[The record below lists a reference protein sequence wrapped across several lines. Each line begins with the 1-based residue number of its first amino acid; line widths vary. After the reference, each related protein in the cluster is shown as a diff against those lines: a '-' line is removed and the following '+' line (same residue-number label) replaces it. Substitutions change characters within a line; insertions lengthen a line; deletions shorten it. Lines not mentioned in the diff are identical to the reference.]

1 MTTSRD
7 SSREV
12 ERRILLCGTRRRR
25 NRKCLFHLSSLRG
38 GSRFVV
44 RACSGTWDER
54 ATFLSGVLPGKLSRA
69 RARGIFTATSRYPP
83 RPLHHA
89 RAGMQAFSAIYHRP
103 TCESFSHRDSRDRNV
118 SEDTGCTR
126 VGSRRL
132 IGILFFCIDA
142 TRGVC
147 FVGCSMRGSS
157 DLVSRSYRGGIIL
170 SVAMRRKNTRIRS
183 KL

>member
-1 MTTSRD
+1 MPAPLVISPGRQQVRRSSVLWNVGRTGDVSPGGTT
-7 SSREV
+7 
-12 ERRILLCGTRRRR
+12 GKTRR
-25 NRKCLFHLSSLRG
+25 S
-38 GSRFVV
+38 
-44 RACSGTWDER
+44 
-54 ATFLSGVLPGKLSRA
+54 LSRA